1 MTTTLSSPTAGK
13 KSPALEPPAVQ
24 SPKRSRPWGLIA
36 LAIVVVAGLG
46 GAAIWWGMRATEA
59 SKQIE
64 QIDKFTVKP
73 RSFRVTLKEKGELKA
88 AESNQ
93 LKCEVEGRSTI
104 IHLIEE
110 GAQVEQGDLLVEL
123 ASDQIDDRILQE
135 EFKEANALMAY
146 ESAQKEL
153 EIQRDKN
160 ASDIRKA
167 NLQIDLAGLALDK
180 YEKGD
185 WQQQLQDS
193 QIMIDQARI
202 TEDRRKEDFEASK
215 ELYDKGYITEFEFKE
230 DEFNYKRA
238 QWDKEKAE
246 RAREVLIEY
255 TRKADKAQKESDL
268 EEATKECE
276 RIIKNAEA
284 EEAKKVGTLEARRK
298 ELEIDREQ
306 LDKLRKQKEKC
317 KIFAPTPGFVM
328 YGESG
333 DSHRFFRGDN
343 GQIQEGATVYERQVL
358 VTLPDTSGM
367 VVSCRIHESKLAR
380 LAMGQRVTVEV
391 EGIPGKRFTGTV
403 SEIARV
409 ADTQNRWINPDVKE
423 YETEITLDGQHET
436 LKPGA
441 TAHAEILVTT
451 VQDAL
456 AVPVQAIYT
465 KAGHQFVFRWKRG
478 DVEPVEIEIGNT
490 NEEWAEVLEGL
501 SNGDQVLL
509 AFDDSHKRMLPDLP
523 SKGPMP
529 GMPPEMS
536 SPGAPAGAA
545 SRVTASGDAKMRGG
559 GPPTDGGRGRTSR
572 RAGMGN
578 FKPPSIEELR
588 KIPGLENIKSHDEL
602 RNIKDPKV
610 LKALGEAMMK
620 HAGGRKKPPAEKVD
634 QTEAAVEPS
643 ESQTH
648 STSGEIAPETD
659 DATAAA
665 DDPGTNAETA
675 TTEAQPE

>member
-1 MTTTLSSPTAGK
+1 MTTTMSSPASGK
-13 KSPALEPPAVQ
+13 KSPELQPPPVQ
-24 SPKRSRPWGLIA
+24 SPKRTRPWGLI
-36 LAIVVVAGLG
+36 LPAIFVVAGLG
-46 GAAIWWGMRATEA
+46 GGAIWWGMRVAEA
-59 SKQIE
+59 GKQIE
-64 QIDKFTVKP
+64 QIDKFTVQP
-73 RSFRVTLKEKGELKA
+73 RSFLVTLKEKGELKA

-123 ASDQIDDRILQE
+123 ASDQIDDRLLQE
-135 EFKEANALMAY
+135 ELKEANALMAY

-167 NLQIDLAGLALDK
+167 NLQIELAQLALDK

-193 QIMIDQARI
+193 QIMIDQATI
-202 TEDRRKEDFEASK
+202 TLDRRREDFEASK
-215 ELYDKGYITEFEFKE
+215 ELYEKGYITEFEFKE
-230 DEFNYKRA
+230 DEFNYKKA
-238 QWDKEKAE
+238 QWDKEKAK
-246 RAREVLIEY
+246 RARDVLIEY

-268 EEATKECE
+268 QEATKECE
-276 RIIKNAEA
+276 RIVKNAEA
-284 EEAKKVGTLEARRK
+284 EEAKRVGTLEAKRK
-298 ELEIDREQ
+298 ELEIVREQ

-317 KIFAPTPGFVM
+317 QIFAPTPGFVM

-333 DSHRFFRGDN
+333 DSRRFFRGDE

-367 VVSCRIHESKLAR
+367 VVSCRIHESKLAK
-380 LAMGQRVTVEV
+380 LEMGQRATVEV
-391 EGIPGKRFTGTV
+391 EGIPGKQFTGAV
-403 SEIARV
+403 SKIAQV

-423 YETEITLDGQHET
+423 YETEIVLDGHHET

-441 TAHAEILVTT
+441 TAHVEILVTT

-465 KAGHQFVFRWKRG
+465 KAGHQFVFRSVKG

-501 SNGDQVLL
+501 SGGDQVLL
-509 AFDDSHKRMLPDLP
+509 TFDENHKRMLPDLP
-523 SKGPMP
+523 SAAPIPEMTP
-529 GMPPEMS
+529 GMSVPSAPP
-536 SPGAPAGAA
+536 GAA
-545 SRVTASGDAKMRGG
+545 SSVTTSGGREKRGG
-559 GPPTDGGRGRTSR
+559 HAADDGGKRRMSR

-588 KIPGLENIKSHDEL
+588 KIPGLENIKSYEEL
-602 RNIKDPKV
+602 RNVKDPKV
-610 LKALGEAMMK
+610 MEALREAMMK
-620 HAGGRKKPPAEKVD
+620 HAGGERKPPAEKGD
-634 QTEAAVEPS
+634 QTEEGVEPS
-643 ESQTH
+643 EGRTH
-648 STSGEIAPETD
+648 STSDRTPSDAEET
-659 DATAAA
+659 TAAA
-665 DDPGTNAETA
+665 DDPAAHAEAA
-675 TTEAQPE
+675 TTEAQPG